1 MVILSTN
8 KLLGSPRGFFVLLG
22 SISLL
27 TLLTAYSL
35 QVFQNLP
42 PCILCLYQ
50 RAPYIITISLC
61 TVGWYFCGSN
71 NKNQFSGIL
80 VGLCTASLFTGA
92 GLAFYHLGV
101 EYRLWEG
108 TEKCSALGVDAV
120 TLAELEAAILSA
132 PVADCT
138 DVLWSFLGLSL
149 AGWNLIWSTSLALF
163 SAYKLKI
170 MSEIIHLNSEALSK
184 TDE

>member
-22 SISLL
+22 SMSLL
-27 TLLTAYSL
+27 TVLTAYSL
-35 QVFQNLP
+35 EIFQNLP

-61 TVGWYFCGSN
+61 TTGWYFCGSN
-71 NKNQFSGIL
+71 NKNQLSKIL
-80 VGLCTASLFTGA
+80 LGLCTATLCVGV
-92 GLAFYHLGV
+92 GLAFYHVGV
-101 EYRLWEG
+101 EYRLWKG

-120 TLAELEAAILSA
+120 TLAELEAAILAA
-132 PVADCT
+132 PVADCA

-149 AGWNLIWSTSLALF
+149 AGWNLIWSTSLALLC
-163 SAYKLKI
+163 AYKLK
-170 MSEIIHLNSEALSK
+170 MM
-184 TDE
+184 T

>member
-1 MVILSTN
+1 MSAK
-8 KLLGSPRGFFVLLG
+8 KLIGSPRGFFILLG

-42 PCILCLYQ
+42 PCTLCLYQ
-50 RAPYIITISLC
+50 RTPYIITISLC
-61 TVGWYFCGSN
+61 MAGWYLCGNN
-71 NKNQFSGIL
+71 NKNQHLKIL
-80 VGLCTASLFTGA
+80 VGLCTASLFVGA
-92 GLAFYHLGV
+92 GLAFYHVGV
-101 EYRLWEG
+101 EYRLWKG
-108 TEKCSALGVDAV
+108 TENCSALGVNAV

-132 PVADCT
+132 PVASCA

-163 SAYKLKI
+163 SAYKLKL
-170 MSEIIHLNSEALSK
+170 MASNNLFKLGRP
-184 TDE
+184 